1 MLSDAS
7 GNAAE
12 TAALTENAEQRASN
26 AAELVAGV
34 RDLVSLP
41 DVYLQVRALV
51 NHPDSSL
58 TDVANVIAHDPGL
71 SARILKLVNS
81 AFFGLPGKVETITR
95 AVSLLGMGPVH
106 DLALAT
112 SVSHAFNGMDSSI
125 MSMDRFWKR
134 SIHCGVV
141 GHQLSMRSGDLEPE
155 RMFVAG
161 LLRDVGHLVMYQ
173 QIPDLAAQ
181 ALTRAQDEQRQPF
194 EVERELIG
202 FDYVDVGC
210 ALMQQW
216 DLPDYLAGSV
226 RGHLQPTSAQSF
238 LRESAILHIASY
250 LIDDETPDK
259 SATAGLVASSL
270 WERLGL
276 SPDAM
281 PEIDEDAKAR
291 VAAVVELL
299 TP

>member
-1 MLSDAS
+1 MRNNAS

-12 TAALTENAEQRASN
+12 AADFN
-26 AAELVAGV
+26 AAAAQRSKGALELISEVK
-34 RDLVSLP
+34 DLVSLP
-41 DVYLQVRALV
+41 DIYLQVRALV

-58 TDVANVIAHDPGL
+58 ADVANVIAHDPGL

-95 AVSLLGMGPVH
+95 AVSILGMGPVH
-106 DLALAT
+106 DIALAT
-112 SVSHAFNGMDSSI
+112 SVSHAFSGMDSSV
-125 MSMDRFWKR
+125 MSMERFWRR
-134 SIHCGVV
+134 SIHCGVL

-173 QIPDLAAQ
+173 QIPEPAAQ
-181 ALTRAQDEQRQPF
+181 ALTRAYDEHRQPF

-216 DLPDYLAGSV
+216 ELPDYLAESV
-226 RGHLQPTSAQSF
+226 RGHLEPAANTPFA
-238 LRESAILHIASY
+238 RESAILHIASHV
-250 LIDDETPDK
+250 IDDETPDK
-259 SATAGLVASSL
+259 SATRAQVAGEV
-270 WERLGL
+270 WERAGIA
-276 SPDAM
+276 SEAIV
-281 PEIDEDAKAR
+281 EVEEDVKSR